1 MRYEYK
7 KLANVASPTGSGS
20 KEYVTDTA
28 NTREQAQIEKLS
40 NASEMGYKIFSI

>member
-1 MRYEYK
+1 MRYKYK
-7 KLANVASPTGSGS
+7 KLVNVASPTGSGS

-40 NASEMGYKIFSI
+40 NASEKGDKNFSV